1 MPGTPPIPSAAHS
14 TSSPVTRPA
23 IEAERRGYYRDT
35 APLAAQSLREVLQAH
50 FHREFRPQDIWN
62 TLVNTRTYAG
72 RELHDL
78 CEAACPNGPL
88 FLEMV
93 TLLML
98 PEADRSLDRLS
109 DAGVFLIPTRDLSP
123 SLDASALLRSD
134 KGLMLWLQYAA
145 TPTGYLNLFDA
156 SDIFGEPDDENT
168 ARIDKALQVMVA
180 CGRDRTDARP
190 SSMTRTLPDNPLVH
204 LCSQIAP
211 QWLRRLLEIGA
222 SPNQTNRHG
231 MPLTVIAMR
240 AQALRLHCAGEDPL
254 HPHVSLSQ
262 LARLLRHYGGDLM
275 QPNRHG
281 APAGVMLAMLGLCGA
296 VEALLLA
303 GADPNAPDRHGNT
316 FMHHL
321 GIIARA
327 RDTAAKRD
335 NANLALYS
343 IAVAARHHGDLTRR
357 NLAGHTP
364 LSWMPDAQGTP
375 PPISPEFIDAVRRT
389 ALRRIGGPA
398 L

>member
-180 CGRDRTDARP
+180 CGRAGLRVPHDISLCGFDDSWVAKSVWPYLTTVYQPIEEMGYVAASLLIDR
-190 SSMTRTLPDNPLVH
+190 
-204 LCSQIAP
+204 
-211 QWLRRLLEIGA
+211 
-222 SPNQTNRHG
+222 
-231 MPLTVIAMR
+231 
-240 AQALRLHCAGEDPL
+240 GETGER
-254 HPHVSLSQ
+254 Q
-262 LARLLRHYGGDLM
+262 
-275 QPNRHG
+275 
-281 APAGVMLAMLGLCGA
+281 VMLGFHL
-296 VEALLLA
+296 VERDSLA
-303 GADPNAPDRHGNT
+303 
-316 FMHHL
+316 
-321 GIIARA
+321 
-327 RDTAAKRD
+327 
-335 NANLALYS
+335 
-343 IAVAARHHGDLTRR
+343 
-357 NLAGHTP
+357 
-364 LSWMPDAQGTP
+364 P
-375 PPISPEFIDAVRRT
+375 PS
-389 ALRRIGGPA
+389 
-398 L
+398 